1 MAESHTPAHPS
12 GSHEH
17 HHHGAHFRF
26 CPKCGGTLSRQVLK
40 PNEPKRL
47 VCGSC
52 SFIFYDDPKVAAC
65 TIPVIQGKILL
76 LQRGIEPGYGKWV
89 FPGGF
94 LDRGERVEDAAIRET
109 WKKPVSQWRWGVCSM
124 PTPTPAIRSLCWCI
138 RRPCSPASPRPWT
151 KRWPS
156 SSLPRPISLVG
167 AGVSQHGG
175 RADRV
180 SRTCREATP
189 GLTPAQLFYRGFLL
203 GCRKFFRRT

>member
-109 WKKPVSQWRWGVCSM
+109 LEE
-124 PTPTPAIRSLCWCI
+124 T
-138 RRPCSPASPRPWT
+138 
-151 KRWPS
+151 
-156 SSLPRPISLVG
+156 
-167 AGVSQHGG
+167 
-175 RADRV
+175 
-180 SRTCREATP
+180 
-189 GLTPAQLFYRGFLL
+189 GLTVEVGRLLNAYSYPGYPVVVLVYPATVLAGEPQALDETLDVQLFAPADIPWSELAFPSTADALTEYLARVE
-203 GCRKFFRRT
+203 KPPPA

>member
-1 MAESHTPAHPS
+1 MAESHPQ
-12 GSHEH
+12 H
-17 HHHGAHFRF
+17 HQHHDHHGAHFRF

-65 TIPVIQGKILL
+65 TIPVIQGKIVLV
-76 LQRGIEPGYGKWV
+76 QRGIEPGYGKWV

-109 WKKPVSQWRWGVCSM
+109 LEETGLTVEVGRLLNAYSYPGYPVVVLVY
-124 PTPTPAIRSLCWCI
+124 PATVLAGEPQALDETAGRPALCPD
-138 RRPCSPASPRPWT
+138 RYP
-151 KRWPS
+151 
-156 SSLPRPISLVG
+156 LVG
-167 AGVSQHGG
+167 AGVSQHD
-175 RADRV
+175 RCADRV
-180 SRTCREATP
+180 SLTCTERAADRHHTSP
-189 GLTPAQLFYRGFLL
+189 TFFTGAFLL